1 MLEHHFEKLS
11 YFYTVAEKGGFAAAA
26 RHLRISQSSLSMSVK
41 IIEDE
46 LGTQLF
52 ERSRKGVSLTS
63 AGTRLIEVYRTMR
76 TTIRDLE
83 VDIKNFNSESARALV
98 VGTHDAVAT
107 GLWPEL
113 VRGVSNIPGLSLI
126 LNTNASASGLMQSLR
141 DRAYDCIIVA
151 EPVESNDWDI
161 LNIGSVH
168 YRLYGPT
175 DSPDIVNRKTLLE
188 QGVIAH
194 KKALAG
200 NKILLGQR
208 LETLSIPTNAKLQV
222 DSIETVREMVSEG
235 LGYGILP
242 SELTRRYERR
252 GFIKKIETSDI
263 DQNELGVFELAL
275 CVPKGRSKDFYF
287 LSLLSVIRSTFS
299 VES

>member
-26 RHLRISQSSLSMSVK
+26 RHLRISQSTLSMSVK

-52 ERSRKGVSLTS
+52 ERSRKGVTLTS

-76 TTIRDLE
+76 ATIRDLE
-83 VDIKNFNSESARALV
+83 VDIKNFRLDSARALV

-113 VRGVSNIPGLSLI
+113 IRGVSGIPGLSLI

-141 DRAYDCIIVA
+141 DRAYDCIVVA
-151 EPVESNDWDI
+151 EPLESNDWDI
-161 LNIGSVH
+161 LTIGSVH
-168 YRLYGPT
+168 YRLYGPS
-175 DSPDIVNRKTLLE
+175 DASNIVNRKILLD

-194 KKALAG
+194 KKALSG
-200 NKILLGQR
+200 DKILLGQR
-208 LETLSIPTNAKLQV
+208 LLTAGIPINSKLQV
-222 DSIETVREMVSEG
+222 DSIETVRELVSEG
-235 LGYGILP
+235 LGFGILP
-242 SELTRRYERR
+242 SELSRRYERR
-252 GFIKKIETSDI
+252 GLIKKIETSDF

-287 LSLLSVIRSTFS
+287 LSLLSVLRSTFN

>member
-11 YFYTVAEKGGFAAAA
+11 YFYTVADKGGFAAAA

-52 ERSRKGVSLTS
+52 ERSRKGVSLTA
-63 AGTRLIEVYRTMR
+63 AGNRLIEVYRTMR

-83 VDIKNFNSESARALV
+83 VDIKNSSSDSARALV

-113 VRGVSNIPGLSLI
+113 VRGVANIPGLSLI
-126 LNTNASASGLMQSLR
+126 LNTNASASGLMQALR

-151 EPVESNDWDI
+151 EPVESSDWDI

-175 DSPDIVNRKTLLE
+175 DSADIVNRKILLE

-208 LETLSIPTNAKLQV
+208 LETAGIPTNSRLQV

-242 SELTRRYERR
+242 SELSRHYVRR
-252 GFIKKIETSDI
+252 GLIKKVETSDV
-263 DQNELGVFELAL
+263 DQNELGVFNLAL

-287 LSLLSVIRSTFS
+287 LSLLSVIRSTFN